1 MDSQAEELLAQRTSV
16 ALDWLLP
23 DLIATKSATGQTVS
37 VVLPALN
44 EEATVGTIV
53 RQIRRELM
61 SNPRMNLVDELVVL
75 DSGSSDRTS
84 VVAAQAGA
92 KVVHKDDVLSHIPT
106 VTGKGEAMWR
116 GLAATSGDL
125 VVYVDADLRSFSS
138 AYVVGLLGP
147 LLTDSKVKLVKAV
160 YERPLVG
167 DRQTMPAGGG
177 RVTELVARPLINLH
191 WPQLAGVI
199 QPLAGEY
206 AARRDLLEQ
215 LPFSCGYGVDFGLL
229 LDTERLYGVR
239 SIAQVDL
246 GVRVHRHHD
255 TARLG
260 RMAAEIHQA
269 AWTRISDL
277 HPGVS
282 TKIGTELVQ
291 FERGAEGYSR
301 NDFDVAALER
311 PPLVT
316 VAEYAAAR

>member
-1 MDSQAEELLAQRTSV
+1 MESQAELLLAQRTSV

-23 DLIATKSATGQTVS
+23 DLIAAKSAMGTTVS
-37 VVLPALN
+37 VILPALN

-61 SNPRMNLVDELVVL
+61 SHPQINLVDELVVL
-75 DSGSSDRTS
+75 DSGSTDRTS
-84 VVAAQAGA
+84 SVAAAAGA
-92 KVVHKDDVLSHIPT
+92 RVVHKDEVLSHIPT

-116 GLAATSGDL
+116 GLAATTGEL

-206 AARRDLLEQ
+206 AARRELLEQ

-229 LDTERLYGVR
+229 LDTERLHGVR
-239 SIAQVDL
+239 AIAQVDL

-260 RMAAEIHQA
+260 RMAAEIQQA

-277 HPGVS
+277 HPGLPA
-282 TKIGTELVQ
+282 KIGNELIQ
-291 FERGAEGYSR
+291 FERDAEGYR
-301 NDFDVAALER
+301 RTAFDVDALER
-311 PPLVT
+311 PPLVS
-316 VAEYAAAR
+316 VAEYVRQ